1 MRLITI
7 MLALLLV
14 SSGAYADAIK
24 YIDTHAHLE
33 HAGSLRN
40 FPAATRKAV
49 ETMAQKGIAYSILM
63 PQPML
68 QHNPL
73 GYDIDNLLPLIKEH
87 PGKFG
92 VMGGG
97 FTLNGI
103 LHSKSAE
110 RITATD
116 RAEFRAK
123 AEQLLAKGAIGF
135 GEITI
140 VHFSLSAMG
149 SKHPYE
155 EIPADHPLLILL
167 ADIAAENDV
176 PIDVHFDVTPE
187 DRPLPA
193 GLPSTN
199 PALLKENLA
208 AFERLLTHNTKAKI
222 VWAHAGSD
230 PGMMRTPAL
239 MRRLLT
245 MHPNLYMSLRAA
257 RPDPN
262 PASAWRQL
270 GVLKEVWLALIRDF
284 PDRFILGSDQFHPAS
299 EDDRRTP
306 LVTLDFLQIMVNNLP
321 PDLAP
326 KVAYENAKRIYK
338 LP

>member
-1 MRLITI
+1 
-7 MLALLLV
+7 MLALLQV

-24 YIDTHAHLE
+24 YIDTHVHLE
-33 HAGSLRN
+33 SRGGLIKFPEAARN
-40 FPAATRKAV
+40 AV
-49 ETMAQKGIAYSILM
+49 ETMAQKGISYSILM
-63 PQPML
+63 PPPML
-68 QHNPL
+68 HSVRSP
-73 GYDIDNLLPLIKEH
+73 YDIDLLLPLVKEH
-87 PGKFG
+87 SNRFG

-97 FTLNGI
+97 LVLNGI
-103 LHSKSAE
+103 LHSKPAE
-110 RITATD
+110 KITATD

-140 VHFSLSAMG
+140 VHFSLSMMG
-149 SKHPYE
+149 GGHPYE

-176 PIDVHFDVTPE
+176 PIDVHLDVSPE

-222 VWAHAGSD
+222 VWSHAGSD

-239 MRRLLT
+239 MRRLLAK
-245 MHPNLYMSLRAA
+245 HPNLYMSLRAA

-262 PASAWRQL
+262 PATAWRQL
-270 GVLKEVWLALIRDF
+270 GVLKEGWLALIRDF

-306 LVTLDFLQIMVNNLP
+306 SLGLDFLQKMVNNLP